1 MDNRI
6 SERLKIVT
14 TCNNH
19 IGGLLGEY
27 ILGFFLK
34 EKLIKS
40 IDDVYIITDKGWED
54 LEIIGID
61 VDKLRSI
68 KRKIINICIESN
80 DGILFEHIGSY
91 LGAFFMERMI
101 ELGWLK
107 EKDEIRYELT
117 ERGFTGLESLGVVIK
132 TMTTNNYM

>member
-1 MDNRI
+1 MINRK
-6 SERLKIVT
+6 SERGRIVT
-14 TCNNH
+14 TCHDH

-27 ILGFFLK
+27 ILRFFLK
-34 EKLIKS
+34 ERLIKR
-40 IDDVYIITDKGWED
+40 IEDVYIITDRGWED

-68 KRKIINICIESN
+68 KRKIINICVESN

-91 LGAFFMERMI
+91 LGAFIMERII

-117 ERGFTGLESLGVVIK
+117 EKGFTGLESLGVVIK
-132 TMTTNNYM
+132 KMTVK